1 MLVSLGSAARVHPR
15 LDTKLPRQVTG
26 DPLLEKDID
35 EGAFPERLD
44 ARPLEHP
51 VEVPPRISV
60 GKLNIRRA
68 DAERCS
74 PTQGRLGREAT
85 AGKAAALRFIHAH

>member
-1 MLVSLGSAARVHPR
+1 MHPG
-15 LDTKLPRQVTG
+15 LDTKLLCQVIG

-51 VEVPPRISV
+51 VEVPPLISV

-85 AGKAAALRFIHAH
+85 AGKAATLRFIHAQ